1 MGNTKEKKMKDLTTT
16 SKDHPLSPQ
25 ELQKIFRAEFGYLAY
40 PGRQQ
45 FIDARFFLEGTKIGY
60 ARLQINELS
69 DRVEWARFYPL
80 YSVDNLD
87 EYERRGIGT
96 LAHTTTIC
104 KVARWAP
111 SHFEVYHDPLY
122 TSKKRKNHLQSMGLE
137 LEMPLPLYVE
147 RSRQKARMQG
157 FSF

>member
-1 MGNTKEKKMKDLTTT
+1 MTLFESDFLWFLWQFGIKIKVELIGDFISVALRLTWLKLKLILNLFT
-16 SKDHPLSPQ
+16 SK
-25 ELQKIFRAEFGYLAY
+25 
-40 PGRQQ
+40 
-45 FIDARFFLEGTKIGY
+45 
-60 ARLQINELS
+60 INELS

-111 SHFEVYHDPLY
+111 SHFDVYHDPLY

-147 RSRQKARMQG
+147 RSRQKARMKG